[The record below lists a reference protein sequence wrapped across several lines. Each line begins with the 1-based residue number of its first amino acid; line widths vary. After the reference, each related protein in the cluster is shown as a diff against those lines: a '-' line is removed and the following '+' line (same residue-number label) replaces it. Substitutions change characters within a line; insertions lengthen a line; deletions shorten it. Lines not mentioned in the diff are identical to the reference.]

1 MGQPVRILHILGN
14 TQLGGAESRIMDLY
28 RHMDRSVVQ
37 FDFVVHSKEEGYF
50 NEEIRKLGGRIFR
63 VPRFRVLNYF
73 SYCRAWKKLLQ
84 EHRDADGR
92 SEFHMIQGH
101 MTSTAAIY
109 LPIARKCGIE
119 TTIAHARSAG
129 VDKGLKGILTR
140 FLRRNLSKK
149 ADYLFTCSELAGISV
164 FGKKAVEQGRTR
176 FLPNAIDCQ
185 KFAPDPLV
193 REKIRRE
200 LGIENCYVIGHV
212 GRFHYAKNHEYL
224 LRVFAELVKRK
235 TRDYVL
241 LLLGEGSGMEDI
253 RILSRELG
261 IGDKVYFLGNKSN
274 VNDYYQAMD
283 YFVYPSRFEGMPGT
297 IVEAQTAG
305 LRCLMSDTIC
315 KEVIATELVT
325 TRSISE
331 DPGLWADEIEQH
343 LQYQR
348 SSRVDEMKEL
358 GFDVHGQAV
367 LMTDFYTKEKLLL
380 ISPMLHQGGF
390 ERVCITTARLLKPYY
405 DVSIV
410 IFDDADIAFDIR
422 GLSIINIHLGV
433 RNGKLAKITNLMRRA
448 VRVRKLKQRMKPV
461 IAYSFGPSANMVNA
475 LSKTSL
481 TSVFLGLRGY
491 QDVAD
496 DPKMKLYV
504 RKADRI
510 ICCSKEIEAIVQEKY
525 GYLQT
530 ATLYNPYDA
539 EGITELSK
547 EKVTDLPWKMED
559 EDRPRILIGVGRDDP
574 IKGFWHLIKAFYLVQ
589 KEIPQMRLIIMG
601 DGSFEQAKSL
611 VSELQLEQKV
621 YFPGVRKNPYK
632 YLAAS
637 EMFLLSS
644 YTEGFPNVLVE
655 AMILGRPLISTD
667 CRTGPAEILDHGK
680 YGILV
685 PDMGDTEDYSG
696 DTISEKETCFAEK
709 IIEVLKDSERQKEL
723 SELERKRAGEFDY
736 DSYVDNLLKLCY
748 NKSL

>member
-1 MGQPVRILHILGN
+1 MGQPVRILHVLGN

-200 LGIENCYVIGHV
+200 LGIEKCYVIGHV

-315 KEVIATELVT
+315 KEVIATDLVT
-325 TRSISE
+325 TRSIHE

-367 LMTDFYTKEKLLL
+367 LMTDFYTREKLLL

-448 VRVRKLKQRMKPV
+448 VRVKKLKQRMKPV

>member
-140 FLRRNLSKK
+140 FLRCNLSKK

-200 LGIENCYVIGHV
+200 LGIEKCYVIGHV

-253 RILSRELG
+253 RILSWELG

-325 TRSISE
+325 TRSIRE

-574 IKGFWHLIKAFYLVQ
+574 VKGFWHLIKAFYLVQ

-748 NKSL
+748 NESL

>member
-164 FGKKAVEQGRTR
+164 FGKKAVKQGRTR

-261 IGDKVYFLGNKSN
+261 IEDKVYFLGNKSN

-325 TRSISE
+325 TRSIRE

-433 RNGKLAKITNLMRRA
+433 RNGKLAKMTNLMRRA

-481 TSVFLGLRGY
+481 TRVFLGLRGY

-696 DTISEKETCFAEK
+696 DTISEKETYFAEK

>member
-63 VPRFRVLNYF
+63 VPRFRILNYF

-325 TRSISE
+325 TRSIRE

-358 GFDVHGQAV
+358 GFDVYGQAV

-709 IIEVLKDSERQKEL
+709 IVEVLKDSERQKEL

>member
-164 FGKKAVEQGRTR
+164 FGKKAVKQGRTR

-224 LRVFAELVKRK
+224 LRVFAELVRRK

-261 IGDKVYFLGNKSN
+261 IEDKVYFLGNKSN

-305 LRCLMSDTIC
+305 LRCMMSDTIC
-315 KEVIATELVT
+315 KEVIATDLVT

-367 LMTDFYTKEKLLL
+367 LMTDFYTREKLLL

-481 TSVFLGLRGY
+481 TRVFLGLRGY

-667 CRTGPAEILDHGK
+667 CRTGPAEILEHGK

>member
-164 FGKKAVEQGRTR
+164 FGKKAVKQGRTR

-261 IGDKVYFLGNKSN
+261 IEDKVYFLGNKSN
-274 VNDYYQAMD
+274 INDYYQAMD

-358 GFDVHGQAV
+358 GFDVHGQAM

-481 TSVFLGLRGY
+481 TRVFLGLRGY

-632 YLAAS
+632 YLAVS

-667 CRTGPAEILDHGK
+667 CRTGPAEILEHGK

-696 DTISEKETCFAEK
+696 DTISEKETYFAEK

>member
-253 RILSRELG
+253 MILSRELG
-261 IGDKVYFLGNKSN
+261 IEDKVYFLGNKSN

-325 TRSISE
+325 TRSIRE

-410 IFDDADIAFDIR
+410 IFDDEDIAFDIR

-433 RNGKLAKITNLMRRA
+433 RDGKLAKITNLMRRA

-481 TSVFLGLRGY
+481 TRVFLGLRGY

-539 EGITELSK
+539 ERITELSK

-574 IKGFWHLIKAFYLVQ
+574 VKGFWHLIKAFYLVQ

-709 IIEVLKDSERQKEL
+709 IVEVLKDSERQKEL

>member
-1 MGQPVRILHILGN
+1 MGQPVRILHILGD

-200 LGIENCYVIGHV
+200 LGIEKCYVIGHV

-241 LLLGEGSGMEDI
+241 LLLGEGGGMEDI

-325 TRSISE
+325 TRSIRE

-748 NKSL
+748 NESL

>member
-1 MGQPVRILHILGN
+1 MEQPVRILHILGN

-325 TRSISE
+325 TRSIRE

-367 LMTDFYTKEKLLL
+367 LMTDFYTREKLLL

>member
-84 EHRDADGR
+84 EHRDADGK

-325 TRSISE
+325 TRSIRE

-547 EKVTDLPWKMED
+547 EEVTDLPWKMED

>member
-241 LLLGEGSGMEDI
+241 LLLGGGSGMEDI

-325 TRSISE
+325 TRSIRE

-433 RNGKLAKITNLMRRA
+433 RNGKLAKMTNLMRRA

>member
-140 FLRRNLSKK
+140 FLRCNLSKK

-200 LGIENCYVIGHV
+200 LGIEKCYVIGHV

-325 TRSISE
+325 TRSIRE

-348 SSRVDEMKEL
+348 SSRMDEMKEL

-433 RNGKLAKITNLMRRA
+433 RNGKMAKITNLMRRA

>member
-63 VPRFRVLNYF
+63 VPRFHVLNYF

-325 TRSISE
+325 TRSIRE

-433 RNGKLAKITNLMRRA
+433 RNGKLAKMTNLMRRA

-696 DTISEKETCFAEK
+696 ATISEKETCFAEK

-748 NKSL
+748 NESL

>member
-140 FLRRNLSKK
+140 FLRCNLSKK

-200 LGIENCYVIGHV
+200 LGIEKCYVIGHV

-325 TRSISE
+325 TRSIRE

-667 CRTGPAEILDHGK
+667 CRPGPAEILDHGK

>member
-140 FLRRNLSKK
+140 FLRCNLSKK

-253 RILSRELG
+253 RILSMELG

-325 TRSISE
+325 TRSIRE

-709 IIEVLKDSERQKEL
+709 IVEVLKDSERQKEL

>member
-63 VPRFRVLNYF
+63 VPRFHVLNYF

-325 TRSISE
+325 TRSIRE

-696 DTISEKETCFAEK
+696 DTISEKET
-709 IIEVLKDSERQKEL
+709 
-723 SELERKRAGEFDY
+723 
-736 DSYVDNLLKLCY
+736 
-748 NKSL
+748 

>member
-140 FLRRNLSKK
+140 FLRCNLSKK

-200 LGIENCYVIGHV
+200 LGIEKCYVIGHV

-325 TRSISE
+325 TRSIRE

-433 RNGKLAKITNLMRRA
+433 CNGKLAKITNLMRRA

-709 IIEVLKDSERQKEL
+709 IVEVLKDSERQKEL

>member
-325 TRSISE
+325 TRSIRE

-601 DGSFEQAKSL
+601 DGSFEQAKRL

>member
-1 MGQPVRILHILGN
+1 MEQPVRILHVLGN

-73 SYCRAWKKLLQ
+73 SYCRAWKQLLQ
-84 EHRDADGR
+84 EHRDVEGK

-140 FLRRNLSKK
+140 FLRRNLAKK
-149 ADYLFTCSELAGISV
+149 ADYLFTCSEIAGISV

-185 KFAPDPLV
+185 KFAPDPLI

-200 LGIENCYVIGHV
+200 LGIENSYVIGHV

-235 TRDYVL
+235 SRNYVL
-241 LLLGEGSGMEDI
+241 LLLGEGSRMEDI

-261 IGDKVYFLGNKSN
+261 IEDKVYFLGNRSN

-315 KEVIATELVT
+315 KEVIATDLVM
-325 TRSISE
+325 TRSIGE

-358 GFDVHGQAV
+358 GFDVHGQAG

-448 VRVRKLKQRMKPV
+448 ARVRKLKQRMKPV

-481 TSVFLGLRGY
+481 TRVFLGLRGY

-510 ICCSKEIEAIVQEKY
+510 ICCSKEIEDIVQEKY
-525 GYLQT
+525 GYLHT

-547 EKVTDLPWKMED
+547 EEVTDLPWKMED
-559 EDRPRILIGVGRDDP
+559 KDRPRILIGVGRDDP

-632 YLAAS
+632 YLAVS

-655 AMILGRPLISTD
+655 AMILGKPLVSTD

-680 YGILV
+680 FGILV

-696 DTISEKETCFAEK
+696 DTISGKETYFAQK

>member
-101 MTSTAAIY
+101 MNSTAAIY

-325 TRSISE
+325 TRSIRE

-481 TSVFLGLRGY
+481 TRVFLGLRGY

>member
-325 TRSISE
+325 TRSIRE

-358 GFDVHGQAV
+358 GFDVRGQAV

-433 RNGKLAKITNLMRRA
+433 RNGKLAKMTNLMRRA

-475 LSKTSL
+475 LSKTLL

>member
-73 SYCRAWKKLLQ
+73 FYCRAWKKLLQ

-224 LRVFAELVKRK
+224 LRVFAELVKRT

-325 TRSISE
+325 TRSIRE

-433 RNGKLAKITNLMRRA
+433 RNGKLAKMTNLMRRA

-637 EMFLLSS
+637 EMFLLTS

-748 NKSL
+748 NESL

>member
-164 FGKKAVEQGRTR
+164 FGKKAVERGRTR

-315 KEVIATELVT
+315 KEVIATDLVT

-367 LMTDFYTKEKLLL
+367 LMTDFYTREKLLL

-481 TSVFLGLRGY
+481 TRVFLGLRGY

-667 CRTGPAEILDHGK
+667 CRTGPAEILEHGK

>member
-200 LGIENCYVIGHV
+200 LGIEKCYVIGHV

-325 TRSISE
+325 TRSIRE

-433 RNGKLAKITNLMRRA
+433 RDGKLAKITNLMRRA

-481 TSVFLGLRGY
+481 TRVFLGLRGY

-530 ATLYNPYDA
+530 ATLYNPYDT

-601 DGSFEQAKSL
+601 DGTFEQAKSL

-709 IIEVLKDSERQKEL
+709 IVEVLKDSERQKEL

>member
-325 TRSISE
+325 TRSIRE

-343 LQYQR
+343 LQDQR

-709 IIEVLKDSERQKEL
+709 IVEVLKDSERQKEL

>member
-164 FGKKAVEQGRTR
+164 FGKKAVKQGRTR

-253 RILSRELG
+253 RVLSRELG
-261 IGDKVYFLGNKSN
+261 IEDKVYFLGNKSN

-367 LMTDFYTKEKLLL
+367 LMTDFYTREKLLL

-448 VRVRKLKQRMKPV
+448 VRVKKLKQRMKPV

-481 TSVFLGLRGY
+481 TRVFLGLRGY

-632 YLAAS
+632 YLAVS

-667 CRTGPAEILDHGK
+667 CRTGPAEILEHGK

>member
-50 NEEIRKLGGRIFR
+50 NEEIRKLGGQIFR

-200 LGIENCYVIGHV
+200 LGIEKCYVIGHV

-325 TRSISE
+325 TRSIRE

-709 IIEVLKDSERQKEL
+709 IVEVLKDSERQKEL

>member
-140 FLRRNLSKK
+140 FLRCNLSKK

-283 YFVYPSRFEGMPGT
+283 YFVYPSRFEGMPGA

-325 TRSISE
+325 TRSIRE

-475 LSKTSL
+475 LSKTLL

-709 IIEVLKDSERQKEL
+709 IVEVLKDSERQKEL

-748 NKSL
+748 NESL

>member
-140 FLRRNLSKK
+140 FLRCNLSKK

-200 LGIENCYVIGHV
+200 LGIEKCYVIGHV

-325 TRSISE
+325 TRSIRE

-390 ERVCITTARLLKPYY
+390 ERVCIITARLLKPYY
-405 DVSIV
+405 DVSIG

-481 TSVFLGLRGY
+481 TRVFLGLRGY

-504 RKADRI
+504 QKADRI

-574 IKGFWHLIKAFYLVQ
+574 VKGFWHLIKAFYLVQ

-723 SELERKRAGEFDY
+723 TELERKRAGEFDY

>member
-164 FGKKAVEQGRTR
+164 FGKKAVDQGRTR

-325 TRSISE
+325 TRSIRE
-331 DPGLWADEIEQH
+331 DPGLWADEIEQY

>member
-224 LRVFAELVKRK
+224 LRVFAELVKRQ

-253 RILSRELG
+253 RILSGELG

-325 TRSISE
+325 TRSIRE

-539 EGITELSK
+539 EEITELSK

-748 NKSL
+748 NESL

>member
-261 IGDKVYFLGNKSN
+261 IEDKVYFLGNKSN

-325 TRSISE
+325 TRSIRE

-367 LMTDFYTKEKLLL
+367 LMTDFYTREKLLL

-433 RNGKLAKITNLMRRA
+433 RSGKLAKITNLMRRA
-448 VRVRKLKQRMKPV
+448 VRVKKLKQRMKPV

-481 TSVFLGLRGY
+481 TRVFLGLRGY

-530 ATLYNPYDA
+530 ATLYNPYDV

-574 IKGFWHLIKAFYLVQ
+574 VKGFWHLIKAFYLVQ

-667 CRTGPAEILDHGK
+667 CRTGPAEILEHGK

-685 PDMGDTEDYSG
+685 PDMGDTEDYSS

>member
-140 FLRRNLSKK
+140 FLRCNLSKK

-200 LGIENCYVIGHV
+200 LGIEKCYVIGHV

-325 TRSISE
+325 TRSIRE

-574 IKGFWHLIKAFYLVQ
+574 VKGFWHLIKAFYLVQ

-748 NKSL
+748 NESL

>member
-164 FGKKAVEQGRTR
+164 FGKKAVDQGRTR

-325 TRSISE
+325 TRSIRE

-696 DTISEKETCFAEK
+696 ATISEKETCFAEK

>member
-84 EHRDADGR
+84 EHRNADGR

-140 FLRRNLSKK
+140 FLRCNLSKK

-200 LGIENCYVIGHV
+200 LGIEKCYVIGHV

-325 TRSISE
+325 TRSIRE

-709 IIEVLKDSERQKEL
+709 IVEVLKDSERQKEL

>member
-73 SYCRAWKKLLQ
+73 SYCRVWKKLLQ

-200 LGIENCYVIGHV
+200 LGIEKCYVIGHV

-433 RNGKLAKITNLMRRA
+433 RNGKLAKMTNLMRRA

-475 LSKTSL
+475 LSKTLL

>member
-164 FGKKAVEQGRTR
+164 FGKKAVKQGRTR

-261 IGDKVYFLGNKSN
+261 IEDKVYFLGNKSN

-315 KEVIATELVT
+315 KEVIATDLVT
-325 TRSISE
+325 TRSIRE

-367 LMTDFYTKEKLLL
+367 LMTDFYTREKLLL

-481 TSVFLGLRGY
+481 TRVFLGLRGY

-632 YLAAS
+632 YLAVS

-667 CRTGPAEILDHGK
+667 CRTGPAEILEHGK

>member
-325 TRSISE
+325 TRSIRE

-348 SSRVDEMKEL
+348 SSRVDEMREL

-367 LMTDFYTKEKLLL
+367 LMTDFYTREKLLL

-491 QDVAD
+491 LDVAD

-736 DSYVDNLLKLCY
+736 DSLPV
-748 NKSL
+748 